1 MVSVTKSTVWIIL
14 ATLVTSGL
22 AWGAEKDVPI
32 ISVQYFTGG
41 QGLGNLTGAEAEI
54 NLGPGLALGAA
65 YVPKAESNFGVST
78 PDATDGESSYSVLAG
93 KIERTA
99 QMAYARFYP
108 MRGSFH
114 LTTLVGKG
122 VVKYSSHLEDE
133 GQDVEVHYHG
143 YNDQMFGG
151 LSVGN
156 NFRFSNFMFGFEW
169 IGYLQT
175 LSNTNH
181 DETEAYDN
189 DTIDDARGVAKEYVK
204 LYSFGGVSYLWFR
217 IGFGF

>member
-1 MVSVTKSTVWIIL
+1 MASVTKSVLGVMASMFLYEWTSL
-14 ATLVTSGL
+14 AKD
-22 AWGAEKDVPI
+22 KDVPI

-41 QGLGNLTGAEAEI
+41 LGLGNVTGAEAEV
-54 NLGPGLALGAA
+54 NLGPGLAVGAA
-65 YVPKAESNFGVST
+65 YVPKSKSNFGVAT
-78 PDATDGESSYSVLAG
+78 ADAADGDESYSILAG

-99 QMAYARFYP
+99 QMAFARFYP
-108 MRGSFH
+108 MNGSFH

-122 VVKYSSHLEDE
+122 TMKYSSHLEDE
-133 GQDVEVHYHG
+133 GNNVEVHYHG
-143 YNDQMFGG
+143 YRDQLVGG

-175 LSNTNH
+175 LSNTDH
-181 DETEAYDN
+181 DETEAYEN
-189 DTIDDARGVAKEYVK
+189 DTIDDARSVAREYVK
-204 LYSFGGVSYLWFR
+204 LYSLGGLSYLWFR